1 MRKGTTRF
9 NVTESPIYFVPTIDD
24 CPPEEFRDIT
34 SEMVPGVNPYY
45 MISSYGRVWHK
56 YLAKFLS
63 VAMDTKGYLFIPLSS
78 DHGQQICRIHRL
90 VLSAFCPIPNWQ
102 MLNVN
107 HKNGIRSD
115 DHIWNLEWTTQSENM
130 IHAFKTGLNGAHKR
144 GNVSDEQ
151 VHEICKLL
159 EDRNN
164 TINAIADKVGVPY
177 TIVLAIQGKR
187 AHTDISDSYNIQ
199 SRKINSNLT
208 YDEVKQLCEYFEQ
221 NRKRNGE
228 TLEQCSIRGL
238 TRIGYSNP
246 TSREIRTVKKLLTK
260 ETYTYISCEYNF

>member
-9 NVTESPIYFVPTIDD
+9 NTESPICFMPTNNDVY
-24 CPPEEFRDIT
+24 PPEEFRDIT
-34 SEMVPGVNPYY
+34 PEMVPGVNPYY
-45 MISSYGRVWHK
+45 MISSYGRVWHM
-56 YLAKFLS
+56 YLRKFLKP
-63 VAMDTKGYLFIPLSS
+63 ATDTKGYLFIPLSTN
-78 DHGQQICRIHRL
+78 HGPQICRIHRL
-90 VLSAFCPIPNWQ
+90 VLSAFNPVPNWQ

-107 HKNGIRSD
+107 HKNGIRNYD
-115 DHIWNLEWTTQSENM
+115 FIWNLEWTTQSENM
-130 IHAFKTGLNGAHKR
+130 VHAYKTGLNGAHKR

-177 TIVLAIQGKR
+177 TTVLSIQGKR

-199 SRKINSNLT
+199 SRKVNSNLT

-221 NRKRNGE
+221 NRKKNGE
-228 TLEQCSIRGL
+228 TLEQCAIRGL
-238 TRIGYSNP
+238 AQIGYHNP
-246 TSREIRTVKKLLTK
+246 TTREIRTVKKLLSK